1 MLTRRRLLRLAPA
14 AATAAVL
21 IAADRRAWAR
31 AGTVVAV
38 PSNAVGAIVAA
49 EGGDLV
55 TVRVD
60 ASLGGGKIRI
70 GDGPEV
76 NVATKLRLKGSGA
89 ARDRFLDDARNA
101 TRLGSAIRDA
111 LAQAMPEHAKTF
123 DANHTAWARP
133 FARKA
138 LAWGKKLAKSKVAG
152 KKVRDDH
159 GRVYVLEWAGASVD
173 PRGERAP
180 AKLAKA
186 PGGPDGAT
194 LASYERYLDALVAA
208 LV

>member
-1 MLTRRRLLRLAPA
+1 MLTRRRLLRLVPA
-14 AATAAVL
+14 AATAGVV
-21 IAADRRAWAR
+21 IAAHPRAWAR

-38 PSNAVGAIVAA
+38 PSKAMGAIVAA
-49 EGGDLV
+49 EGGELV

-60 ASLGGGKIRI
+60 ASLGGGRIRI
-70 GDGPEV
+70 GDGATV
-76 NVATKLRLKGSGA
+76 NVAAKLRLKGSA
-89 ARDRFLDDARNA
+89 KARDRFLDDARNA
-101 TRLGSAIRDA
+101 TLLGSGIRDA
-111 LAQAMPEHAKTF
+111 LAQAMPKHAKTF

-138 LAWGKKLAKSKVAG
+138 LAWSKKLAKSKVAG

-159 GRVYVLEWAGASVD
+159 GRVYLLEWAGASVD

-194 LASYERYLDALVAA
+194 LASYERYIAALVAA